1 MARIKTMT
9 KVAFITGGAKGI
21 GAATVE
27 KFAQAGIRVAFMDI
41 DQEAGQKLAGQFSPD
56 SVIFIPGDVAKV
68 TDIDFAV
75 AKTIATF
82 NGLDILFANAGIYQS
97 KSLLEIS
104 ESDWDRVI
112 NINLKGCVFTVRA
125 VLPSMIENG
134 CGSIVLMGSDQ
145 CFIGKNRSCVYGIS
159 KGGIGQFT
167 KSTAL
172 DYASHNIR
180 VNAVCPATIRTE
192 LSETAIRGWA
202 EESFNGDTEKAWAQ
216 EAIAH
221 PIGRWGTPQEV
232 ANLVYFLASDDAS
245 FITGSL
251 HLIDGGLTAR

>member
-112 NINLKGCVFTVRA
+112 NIANSNLKC
-125 VLPSMIENG
+125 
-134 CGSIVLMGSDQ
+134 
-145 CFIGKNRSCVYGIS
+145 IS
-159 KGGIGQFT
+159 
-167 KSTAL
+167 
-172 DYASHNIR
+172 
-180 VNAVCPATIRTE
+180 V
-192 LSETAIRGWA
+192 
-202 EESFNGDTEKAWAQ
+202 
-216 EAIAH
+216 
-221 PIGRWGTPQEV
+221 
-232 ANLVYFLASDDAS
+232 
-245 FITGSL
+245 
-251 HLIDGGLTAR
+251 